1 MRQNAYRLFYSVNR
15 KSIYLCVLTHL
26 LRKGCWIHPKAKTED
41 LSESGNFGMI
51 VGAVINRPPGLVQAI
66 YPSVILPAAECYYGL
81 RRSFIEACGF
91 SVILFALKLTE
102 GQ

>member
-1 MRQNAYRLFYSVNR
+1 YRISAKRKYIARREPYIASHSDILRLFACRHNVDRPRRATYRISAKR
-15 KSIYLCVLTHL
+15 KYIARRSRISH
-26 LRKGCWIHPKAKTED
+26 R
-41 LSESGNFGMI
+41 
-51 VGAVINRPPGLVQAI
+51 
-66 YPSVILPAAECYYGL
+66 SVILPAAEFYYGL